1 MPQRGAIREMSTT
14 EPRSERFS
22 AASLD
27 GVTLHA
33 LHRGRDDA
41 PKLVL
46 LHGGGANAHWW
57 DHLAPTLA
65 EDFHVVALDFRG
77 HGDSDYP
84 EHLEVAAFERD
95 LDALL
100 AHLNAPDAILMGH
113 SMGAHVAVGR
123 VAREPG
129 PRAVVAVEF
138 SRGGQRG
145 ERRRTRLALAARR
158 TYASRAEAARR
169 FQFLP
174 AAPAADEALRADIAE
189 HSLREEPD
197 GRFGY
202 KFDARWFTQGRG
214 AAPPLERVAC
224 PTLLIRGALSTLL
237 TSEGAAELV
246 ARIPDATL
254 VEIAGGGHNVHL
266 ECPDEVLAA
275 AVTFLRPFRRT
286 HRA

>member
-1 MPQRGAIREMSTT
+1 MSTT
-14 EPRSERFS
+14 EPRSERFTT
-22 AASLD
+22 ASLD

-33 LHRGRDDA
+33 LHRGRGDA

-65 EDFHVVALDFRG
+65 GDFHVVALDFRG
-77 HGDSDYP
+77 HGDSDHP
-84 EHLEVAAFERD
+84 EQLEVAAFERD

-123 VAREPG
+123 AARAPG

-145 ERRRTRLALAARR
+145 ARRRARLALAARR

-174 AAPAADEALRADIAE
+174 AAPAADESLRAAIAE
-189 HSLREEPD
+189 HSLRREPD

-202 KFDARWFTQGRG
+202 KFDARWFAQGRG
-214 AAPPLERVAC
+214 TPPPLEQVPC
-224 PTLLIRGALSTLL
+224 PTLLIRGASSTLL
-237 TSEGAAELV
+237 TAEGAAELV
-246 ARIPDATL
+246 ARIPNATL
-254 VEIAGGGHNVHL
+254 AEIPGGGHNVHL
-266 ECPDEVLAA
+266 ECPDAVLAA
-275 AVTFLRPFRRT
+275 TLAFLRPFRGPNGPER
-286 HRA
+286 